1 MNVITVLIST
11 VPALIVAISAYF
23 LLKKLL
29 DSYQKNHMISLKAE
43 HQKATT
49 PVRLQAYE
57 RIILLLERI
66 SPSSLIFR
74 VKDSEYTVSQ
84 FHTKLLENIR
94 DEFEHNLSQQIYVSV
109 EGWKYVVNAK
119 EEVIKLINSAAMEL
133 EDDASAN
140 QLARKIFEKSAEL
153 GLKPVE
159 RAKLY
164 LKREVREYF

>member
-1 MNVITVLIST
+1 MNVITVLISAL
-11 VPALIVAISAYF
+11 PAIIVAITAYY

-29 DSYQKNHMISLKAE
+29 DSYQRNYMISLKAE
-43 HQKATT
+43 QQKATT
-49 PVRLQAYE
+49 PIRLQAYE

-74 VKDSEYTVSQ
+74 VKDPDYTVSQ

-94 DEFEHNLSQQIYVSV
+94 DEFEHNLSQQIYVSA

-119 EEVIKLINSAAMEL
+119 EEIIKLINSAAMEM

-164 LKREVREYF
+164 LKREVKEYF